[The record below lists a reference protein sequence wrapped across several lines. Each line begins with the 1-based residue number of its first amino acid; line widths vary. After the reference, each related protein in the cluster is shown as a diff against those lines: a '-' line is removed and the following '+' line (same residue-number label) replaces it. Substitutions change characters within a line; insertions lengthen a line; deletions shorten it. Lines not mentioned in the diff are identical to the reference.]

1 MTIKYSKGYIKVG
14 QYDGERET
22 QSGKKLTR
30 FTLSTKQ
37 GSERV
42 YLNGMT
48 VWHDNG
54 HPEAVEDGRYVLVEY
69 DETEWQS
76 GEKRGFNRNVYRI
89 WVPADDYAPRTEAY
103 SDDDLPF

>member
-1 MTIKYSKGYIKVG
+1 MIKYTKGYIKLG

-30 FTLSTKQ
+30 FTLSTKEN
-37 GSERV
+37 GERT

-69 DETEWQS
+69 DETEWRGDGKS
-76 GEKRGFNRNVYRI
+76 GFNRNVRRI
-89 WVPADDYAPRTEAY
+89 WVPADDYAPSKAY
-103 SDDDLPF
+103 ASDDLPF